1 MAMAGRLRS
10 VHSLTSE
17 RLTFPFLLAV
27 SGWNADMFLDMDI
40 HSLKI
45 SVENAWI
52 KVTRTGDGV
61 AV

>member
-1 MAMAGRLRS
+1 MVGRLRS

-17 RLTFPFLLAV
+17 RLTFPPLLAV

-52 KVTRTGDGV
+52 KVNRTGDGV
-61 AV
+61 AE